1 MQVKVIK
8 KVDGRID
15 RKTGNV
21 FNERLRVCAYCRV
34 STDSEEQKNSYDSQL
49 KYYKEKITTN
59 SNWSFAGIYADEAIS
74 GTLDYKRDDFMR
86 MITDALEG
94 KIDLIMTKSIS
105 RFARNTVDTLKYVRK
120 LKEKNIA
127 IIFEEENINTLEM
140 AGELLLTIL
149 SSIAQQESENISTH
163 VKLGLKMKMERGEL
177 VGFNNCLGYKY
188 DYKTNTMSIDEEE
201 AETVKYVFKRYCEGA
216 GSTTIARELS
226 ELGIKSPRGE
236 DTWAESTVRGIIK
249 NEKYI
254 GNVLMGK
261 TYTIDPISHKRM
273 VNMGEE
279 DKYYIEEHHEPIIP
293 LDVYEKAQFILD
305 SRGTSRITGRKGS
318 NYSTRYPFSSKLYC
332 GFCGEHYVRKNLY
345 PNTNYSHRAWQCVT
359 YVKKGKR
366 LCPDSKILKEEI
378 IENCFVES
386 YQILTNDNKEVIKNF
401 INKIDDI
408 LSQNNAKNM
417 IEKLDV
423 EMQNLETKE
432 NRLLNLLLYGTIDK
446 KIYTERKDEL
456 DKKIKKL
463 EKQKQELSKDVEDET
478 IINSG
483 RNKIKDFFENEKFV
497 LERFDKEIFETLV
510 HKVIIGE
517 TKENGEKD
525 PYVINFV
532 FKSGFEYNT
541 NKDNTNYLISNEESL
556 ILQFDSFQN
565 FVSFEK
571 QEDGSLRKML
581 RTKIKVK
588 VTLNN

>member
-8 KVDGRID
+8 KIDGRID

-120 LKEKNIA
+120 LKERNVA
-127 IIFEEENINTLEM
+127 ILFEEENINTIEM

-177 VGFNNCLGYKY
+177 VGFNNCLGYRY
-188 DYKTNTMSIDEEE
+188 DYKTNTMSINEEE
-201 AETVKYVFKRYCEGA
+201 AEIVRYVFKRYCEGA
-216 GSTTIARELS
+216 GSTIIARELT
-226 ELGIKSPRGE
+226 ELGYKSPKCENG
-236 DTWAESTVRGIIK
+236 WAESTVRGIIR

-261 TYTIDPISHKRM
+261 TYTIDPISHKR
-273 VNMGEE
+273 VTNMGEE
-279 DKYYIEEHHEPIIP
+279 DKYYIEDHHEAIIP
-293 LDVYEKAQFILD
+293 LDVYEKAQYILN
-305 SRGTSRITGRKGS
+305 SRRVTRDTGRKGS
-318 NYSTRYPFSSKLYC
+318 NYSRMYPFSSMLYC

-345 PNTNYSHRAWQCVT
+345 PHTNYSQRAWQCMK

-366 LCPDSKILKEEI
+366 FCPDCKILKEEI
-378 IENCFVES
+378 IENCFVEA
-386 YQILTNDNKEVIKNF
+386 YRILTNDNKEIIKNF
-401 INKIDDI
+401 IDKIDEI
-408 LSQNNAKNM
+408 LIQNDSKSI
-417 IEKLDV
+417 IEKL
-423 EMQNLETKE
+423 EIEKQNLENKL
-432 NRLLNLLLYGTIDK
+432 NKLLNLVLDGTIDK
-446 KIYTERKDEL
+446 EIYTTRKEEIN
-456 DKKIKKL
+456 KKIKKI
-463 EKQKQELSKDVEDET
+463 EKEQEELSMDVEDAT
-478 IINSG
+478 KINSG
-483 RNKIKDFFENEKFV
+483 RNKIKNFFEEEDLK
-497 LERFDKEIFETLV
+497 LEEFDEEIFETLV

-517 TKENGEKD
+517 IKDSGEKN

-532 FKSGFEYNT
+532 FKSGFEYEKAKSKT
-541 NKDNTNYLISNEESL
+541 NNLISNEEVL

-565 FVSFEK
+565 FVSFER
-571 QEDGSLRKML
+571 QNDGSLQKKL
-581 RTKIKVK
+581 KTKITVK
-588 VTLNN
+588 VTLNS